1 MKKMKQLFI
10 SITCLTIFLSGI
22 SVSAVNLG
30 VDKYL
35 KPAQKAA
42 GYADATETTF
52 AETIGKIVQ
61 VLLSFVG
68 IIFLILM
75 VYAGYLWMTARGES
89 EQVETA
95 KKIITAS
102 LIGIVIT
109 LGAFSITAF
118 VVPKILE
125 STGASVQ

>member
-1 MKKMKQLFI
+1 MKKIKQILLSVFSLGILFFG
-10 SITCLTIFLSGI
+10 T

-30 VDKYL
+30 IDDYL
-35 KPAQKAA
+35 KPAQEKA
-42 GYADATETTF
+42 GYANATETTL

-61 VLLSFVG
+61 ILLSFVG

-125 STGASVQ
+125 STGAVVE